1 MSKKS
6 DKIILNLL
14 NRLEAEELA
23 KASLECDMLELN
35 QELKRVK
42 ENEKSLYSELEQLSN
57 TTHKLMSENMLTKL
71 NEQDCTLFIM
81 MIGVDVSE
89 TTESLINYL
98 NRKGFLNANK
108 IKKELGDNV

>member
-1 MSKKS
+1 MCKIS
-6 DKIILNLL
+6 DEIILKLL

-23 KASLECDMLELN
+23 KSSLERDMFELN
-35 QELKRVK
+35 QELKKVK
-42 ENEKSLYSELEQLSN
+42 ESEKLLYSELEQLSKN
-57 TTHKLMSENMLTKL
+57 HEKLKSESVLTKL